1 MGWIFEKNRPVI
13 VAGILYTITAMIVV
27 ISAWAVGLHHFGL
40 DLTISRYV
48 GLRHWTAY
56 LYMAIA
62 VIMVSMVLIYL
73 KKSDMHIVRKCIYG
87 GAFLCILGC
96 AFFPH
101 NWEWSAF
108 ASTLHN
114 YFAYGLMFLVTIS
127 IVLMIVKAKNKSQRV
142 FGIVAAAYAVYFIVA
157 YIIIGWEW
165 FVDTIF
171 LWENTFIYI
180 LIGELM
186 VEYEESRLV
195 EIFSKRFPFV
205 GLAGGALTWIIYF
218 MAPRNGRNDICS
230 LGQAYWNTI
239 DVAVLILMISFII
252 FNLSFIMYMVYRPL
266 SEKRKWLDVIIRVII
281 TPVVM
286 AAVLFGAYLTL
297 FIISGAGY

>member
-1 MGWIFEKNRPVI
+1 MNGIFEKNRPVI
-13 VAGILYTITAMIVV
+13 AAGILYTITALVVV
-27 ISAWAVGLHHFGL
+27 ISAWIEGLHRFEL
-40 DLTISRYV
+40 DLTISIYI

-56 LYMAIA
+56 LYMGIA
-62 VIMVSMVLIYL
+62 VIMVSLVIVYL
-73 KKSDMHIVRKCIYG
+73 KRSNMHIVRKCIYG

-101 NWEWSAF
+101 NGEWSVF
-108 ASTLHN
+108 ASNLHN
-114 YFAYGLMFLVTIS
+114 YFAYILMFLVSIS
-127 IVLMIVKAKNKSQRV
+127 IVMMMVKGANKSQRV
-142 FGIVAAAYAVYFIVA
+142 FGIVAAAYAVYFIIA
-157 YIIIGWEW
+157 YMIFVWKW
-165 FVDTIF
+165 FVNTIF

-218 MAPRNGRNDICS
+218 IAPRGGRDLS
-230 LGQAYWNTI
+230 SMGQGYINTI
-239 DVAVLILMISFII
+239 YVAEIVMMISLIVFS
-252 FNLSFIMYMVYRPL
+252 LSFIMYMLYRPL
-266 SEKRKWLDVIIRVII
+266 AEKKLLDVVIRVIL
-281 TPVVM
+281 TPVVI
-286 AAVLFGAYLTL
+286 AAMLLGAFLTL